1 MILDVEKYNEVLA
14 AMRKR
19 ALRSKIATFS
29 FAYILLLS
37 LFCVPALYITFKAD
51 NAKKNRELTSLILS
65 VQQNNSAIDIINNL
79 RQATEEITKASKN
92 ISSSTDLKSPI
103 QRSGLGLNSTY
114 LNTKSTFEK
123 AIEAAAPYFLLLSG
137 ILFVGYILKLFI
149 VFIKYNMQ
157 MTNDYENQTI
167 SLLLSQ
173 GSTDEFSKL
182 IQTLREHNISFEKT
196 PNLPQEKIISEL
208 IELIRASKNKS

>member
-19 ALRSKIATFS
+19 AHRSKIATFT
-29 FAYILLLS
+29 FVYILLLS
-37 LFCVPALYITFKAD
+37 LFSVPALYFTFKAD
-51 NAKKNRELTSLILS
+51 NVKKNRELASLILNA
-65 VQQNNSAIDIINNL
+65 QQSNSAIGILDNL
-79 RQATEEITKASKN
+79 RQATKEITKASK
-92 ISSSTDLKSPI
+92 DLKSPI
-103 QRSGLGLNSTY
+103 LRSGLGLNSTY

-182 IQTLREHNISFEKT
+182 IQTIREHNISFEKT
-196 PNLPQEKIISEL
+196 PNLPQEKIILEL